1 VESRQLKAGW
11 PFEAEEAIWAT
22 PLVAEGRVY
31 VASMDHHLYCLDA
44 ETGQE
49 IWKEEVGG
57 AMAAQP
63 ILEDGIL
70 YVGAFDGKVY
80 AIRADT
86 GEPVEGFDSG
96 SAGNWIWSEP
106 LAADGQLYVTSL
118 DGKLYALDP
127 ASGASLPPYP
137 YPSGE
142 VDSTQDGMRAA
153 PVQAGEYVVVAT
165 QAGLVRAIQDA
176 QSSWTWPSGSTPQ
189 ASILTTPVVSD
200 GRVYVALMPGSG
212 PVQVQTLDAET
223 GSPGWT
229 FTPPEGQ

>member
-1 VESRQLKAGW
+1 
-11 PFEAEEAIWAT
+11 
-22 PLVAEGRVY
+22 
-31 VASMDHHLYCLDA
+31 MDHYLYCLDA

-49 IWKEEVGG
+49 IWKEKVGG

-96 SAGNWIWSEP
+96 SAGNWIWSEV
-106 LAADGQLYVTSL
+106 LAANGQLFVTSL

-137 YPSGE
+137 YNSGE
-142 VDSTQDGMRAA
+142 VGGSQDGIRAA
-153 PVQAGEYVVVAT
+153 PVEAGEYIAIAT
-165 QAGLVRAIQDA
+165 QAGWIRAIQDG
-176 QSSWTWPSGSTPQ
+176 QPRWTWPSGGSPQ
-189 ASILTTPVVSD
+189 APVLTTPVVS
-200 GRVYVALMPGSG
+200 GGKIYVALMAEKA
-212 PVQVQTLDAET
+212 PVQVQALDAET
-223 GSPGWT
+223 GNPAWT
-229 FTPPEGQ
+229 FALSEGQ